1 MKLILTRH
9 KDQHT
14 KNQVTG
20 TLKITDAGSVVFECK
35 TLELPW
41 KNNERRVSCILPDP
55 DDPSTKIYVL
65 KRTNQ
70 SPSFKYPHLDILD
83 TPDRTAVKIHAGNY
97 HTQILGCVLVG
108 ESLVDMNNDGEL
120 DVTSSRKTLDK
131 IMALVPEFSE
141 LQINW
146 V

>member
-1 MKLILTRH
+1 M
-9 KDQHT
+9 
-14 KNQVTG
+14 
-20 TLKITDAGSVVFECK
+20 VFECK